1 MAKPRDAPKYWDDSY
16 EAVVAGVEMRD
27 TPTRLAD
34 ILGTYVWLF
43 SGDPE
48 WGGDVVAMHHD
59 YTDDAA
65 FIARHSIMLGAA
77 KHRPGQSVAPEDV
90 SGHIT
95 WGTFTVAF
103 DGMRRVRKGRSS
115 NAAVV
120 ESYWEVLLNEK
131 QDDEDSARWLDTEGN
146 GVGVSVVLDD
156 NGSPFLVFEWHLGGG
171 GHSSWSGYY
180 LGKRL
185 VKGKEWQLTTNEQDR
200 LGMEARFRSVERSVK
215 GGRPRVYEEDEGEED
230 YYGRS
235 DEDEISGEETSGEE
249 AVREKSKAS
258 SDERGAKKKK
268 VSSDERGSTSKKRK
282 ASSDERGST
291 SKKRKAS
298 TNKTGTKKR
307 RR

>member
-16 EAVVAGVEMRD
+16 ETVVAGVEMRD

-48 WGGDVVAMHHD
+48 WGGDVEDMHRSD
-59 YTDDAA
+59 YKDDAA

-90 SGHIT
+90 SGHIAL
-95 WGTFTVAF
+95 G
-103 DGMRRVRKGRSS
+103 GKSS

-120 ESYWEVLLNEK
+120 ESYWEVLLNEE
-131 QDDEDSARWLDTEGN
+131 QDDEDSATWLDTEGN
-146 GVGVSVVLDD
+146 AVGVSVVLDD
-156 NGSPFLVFEWHLGGG
+156 NGSPFLVFEWHLQGG

-185 VKGKEWQLTTNEQDR
+185 VKGE
-200 LGMEARFRSVERSVK
+200 G
-215 GGRPRVYEEDEGEED
+215 GEED

-235 DEDEISGEETSGEE
+235 DEDETSGGRDQEE
-249 AVREKSKAS
+249 ERRAVI
-258 SDERGAKKKK
+258 ERGAKKRK

-282 ASSDERGST
+282 ASSDEKGST

-298 TNKTGTKKR
+298 SDREGSTSKKMESEQR
-307 RR
+307 